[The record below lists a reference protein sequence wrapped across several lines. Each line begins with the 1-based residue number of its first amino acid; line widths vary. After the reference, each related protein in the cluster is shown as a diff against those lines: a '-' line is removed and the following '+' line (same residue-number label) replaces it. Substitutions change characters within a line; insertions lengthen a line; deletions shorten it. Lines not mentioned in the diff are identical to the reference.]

1 MPGIITS
8 EELGAEAP
16 AILRQGSACPYLS
29 VVLVGTLRAFTAAA
43 NSKPSLSSCFLC
55 LVWESRGTSLG
66 FVKWLFIGCFS
77 FCFLAGFQAIAG
89 RFFFFMLALVM
100 VSYTAT
106 AMSLAIS
113 AGMEV
118 VAVANLLITICFVLM
133 LVSTACKG
141 VCCSGGGN
149 SFQRT
154 DFFFF
159 TIHTERTVSC
169 TKTALSMLRI
179 HSPVP
184 HQPRACNLIVAVVK
198 DLPLPD
204 YNHRHNSMKR

>member
-1 MPGIITS
+1 
-8 EELGAEAP
+8 
-16 AILRQGSACPYLS
+16 
-29 VVLVGTLRAFTAAA
+29 
-43 NSKPSLSSCFLC
+43 
-55 LVWESRGTSLG
+55 
-66 FVKWLFIGCFS
+66 
-77 FCFLAGFQAIAG
+77 
-89 RFFFFMLALVM
+89 MLALVM

-154 DFFFF
+154 DGF

-184 HQPRACNLIVAVVK
+184 HRPCACNLIVAVVK

>member
-66 FVKWLFIGCFS
+66 FVIWLFIGCFS

-159 TIHTERTVSC
+159 F
-169 TKTALSMLRI
+169 LRSI
-179 HSPVP
+179 LRGLSPVP
-184 HQPRACNLIVAVVK
+184 RQP
-198 DLPLPD
+198 
-204 YNHRHNSMKR
+204 